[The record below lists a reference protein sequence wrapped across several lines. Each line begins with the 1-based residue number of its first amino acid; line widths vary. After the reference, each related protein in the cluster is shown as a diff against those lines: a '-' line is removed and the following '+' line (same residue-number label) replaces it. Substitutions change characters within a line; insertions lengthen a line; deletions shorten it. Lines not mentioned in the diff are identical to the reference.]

1 MVDVSKDPMENWRDD
16 FGDDPMAAMKARKKK
31 SGSPSSKMFKKLF
44 RYIVGVNS
52 EQENI
57 EMTRPVTTIRKM
69 VKGRPNMELEVMCFW
84 TGTPW
89 AYKKLPDPIDDSVFI
104 QNRPAIT
111 VFVR

>member
-1 MVDVSKDPMENWRDD
+1 MENWRDD
-16 FGDDPMAAMKARKKK
+16 FGDDPMAAMKAMKKK